1 MPVKAKKMA
10 LTAFMA
16 SVNDGSAKA
25 RTPRSNGSGAGGA
38 SAGRS
43 AMAMAMSAVK
53 MAARIDTTA
62 PQPSQVSLPNV
73 RSDAGTKTMAAE
85 MATQPAVHI
94 ACSETALKAVEM
106 VRRAEPA
113 TKVQTARRRARERKS
128 ARRSSRRRRSW
139 REDAHSQYAT
149 PNSSPHH
156 LPNMRVPQSE
166 IESAERAERV
176 SCVRSRSRK
185 DEKGSERRRTHLR
198 VLQLERPDIHVT
210 PHRCRCDP
218 RKDEQARDEA
228 EREEGAGEAEDADAD
243 LALDDEDGR
252 RLPADA
258 VSGGGDATK
267 RGRESGMRFGR
278 EGE

>member
-1 MPVKAKKMA
+1 MA

-43 AMAMAMSAVK
+43 ATAIAMSAVK

-113 TKVQTARRRARERKS
+113 TKVQTARRRARERTS
-128 ARRSSRRRRSW
+128 VDRSPPPRR
-139 REDAHSQYAT
+139 
-149 PNSSPHH
+149 
-156 LPNMRVPQSE
+156 
-166 IESAERAERV
+166 
-176 SCVRSRSRK
+176 K
-185 DEKGSERRRTHLR
+185 
-198 VLQLERPDIHVT
+198 
-210 PHRCRCDP
+210 
-218 RKDEQARDEA
+218 
-228 EREEGAGEAEDADAD
+228 
-243 LALDDEDGR
+243 R
-252 RLPADA
+252 RLGRTEP
-258 VSGGGDATK
+258 VGDAK
-267 RGRESGMRFGR
+267 ELAAPLAEHQGAAVRDRVCREGR
-278 EGE
+278 EGELHALEEQEGREGERAATHTLAGASA